1 MGLVIKICYFVFF
14 ALNVWLIIYSIVSI
28 IRNKEEVKKVRIVFN
43 IIFFIFTAI
52 LLILNSFLADH
63 LYYIGTLILFILW
76 SITLVIEFVS
86 YIFELRKK

>member
-52 LLILNSFLADH
+52 LLLLNSFLADH

-76 SITLVIEFVS
+76 SITLIIEFVS

>member
-52 LLILNSFLADH
+52 LLLLNSFLADR

>member
-52 LLILNSFLADH
+52 LLLLNSFLADH
-63 LYYIGTLILFILW
+63 LYYISTLILFILW

>member
-28 IRNKEEVKKVRIVFN
+28 IRNKEEVKKVRIAFN

-52 LLILNSFLADH
+52 LLLLNSFLADH

>member
-14 ALNVWLIIYSIVSI
+14 ALNAWLIIYSIVSI
-28 IRNKEEVKKVRIVFN
+28 IPNKEEVKKVRIVFN

-52 LLILNSFLADH
+52 LLLLNSFLADN
-63 LYYIGTLILFILW
+63 LYYIGTLILFIFW
-76 SITLVIEFVS
+76 SITVVIEFVS

>member
-52 LLILNSFLADH
+52 LLLLNSFLADH

-76 SITLVIEFVS
+76 SITLVIEFVR

>member
-1 MGLVIKICYFVFF
+1 MELVIKICYFVFF

-52 LLILNSFLADH
+52 LLLLNSFLADH

>member
-1 MGLVIKICYFVFF
+1 VGLVIKICYFVFF

-52 LLILNSFLADH
+52 LLLLNSFLADH

>member
-52 LLILNSFLADH
+52 LLLLNSFLADH

>member
-1 MGLVIKICYFVFF
+1 MELVIKICYFVFF

-43 IIFFIFTAI
+43 IIFFVFTAI
-52 LLILNSFLADH
+52 FLLLNSFLADH

-86 YIFELRKK
+86 YIFKLRKK

>member
-1 MGLVIKICYFVFF
+1 MGLVFKICYFVFF

-52 LLILNSFLADH
+52 LLLLNSFLADH